1 MIEINFFEKK
11 ARNVLPHL
19 MIVFFFA
26 GVMIVGIYFFL
37 MHGLYV
43 RQDQNS
49 MQLLQQR
56 SEEVSVARNM
66 SRVDR
71 AITMNEQAMT
81 VLEANQYPLVYL
93 TEDITGVIPDSEETV
108 VTFTLNETNEL
119 MVQLDQSLVEESAEL
134 ITDLEML
141 PYVTRV
147 HMTRLENQGE
157 DAGHLIELTLDI
169 DEQILKEEGGEQ

>member
-147 HMTRLENQGE
+147 NMTRLENQGE